1 MTTLLAPSEIK
12 DFCGIDLRINPCSF
26 RDIYNI
32 EYAEAR
38 QRLGLEFYND
48 LVGAL
53 VDYSSTLDYNAG
65 TTYAIGDV
73 AKYQGGYYKALE
85 QVTGILPSVLGKWT
99 AAPKFGGSCADAY
112 NDLWCNYLAPYL
124 ANLVLAQRLP
134 YIWTQIK
141 DIGVTENE
149 GNVDGGKYDR
159 LQAAINRDKERA
171 WNNLSY
177 YLALE
182 ENASSACFENFRSCN
197 DGTSLPASTSRYR
210 PGQYRLG

>member
-12 DFCGIDLRINPCSF
+12 DFCGVDLRINPCSF

-38 QRLGLEFYND
+38 QRLGIDFYED
-48 LVGAL
+48 LINAL
-53 VDYSSTLDYNAG
+53 ADYSAKPEYLAA
-65 TTYAIGDV
+65 TTYAIDDV
-73 AKYQGGYYKALE
+73 VKYQGTYYKALVE
-85 QVTGILPSVLGKWT
+85 NTGITPTVAGRWDVADKFT
-99 AAPKFGGSCADAY
+99 GACAAVY
-112 NDLWCNYLAPYL
+112 NELWCNYLAPYL